1 MPTVR
6 LELSIGLEA
15 RRLSSL
21 HKKTCPAAGYGA
33 WCCSHSDS
41 LLDSQKHLQI
51 LTQNICHSHLF
62 GVRVQLVQNP
72 FWGLPCIA
80 LCCNPHEPWC
90 RWNIVA

>member
-33 WCCSHSDS
+33 WCS
-41 LLDSQKHLQI
+41 LLDS
-51 LTQNICHSHLF
+51 LF
-62 GVRVQLVQNP
+62 GSQEHLPQL
-72 FWGLPCIA
+72 
-80 LCCNPHEPWC
+80 
-90 RWNIVA
+90 